1 MWGRIPTHATLCILT
16 HGMHFP
22 STSFAT
28 KNVDN
33 LFAMD
38 GMTIIK
44 QDTWMVDEKRDYRK
58 TIWRPISP
66 RSGAMVAG
74 TINAIM
80 I

>member
-22 STSFAT
+22 SMSFAT

-38 GMTIIK
+38 GMTIIE
-44 QDTWMVDEKRDYRK
+44 QDTWMVDEKRDDGK
-58 TIWRPISP
+58 MIWRRISP
-66 RSGAMVAG
+66 RSGATLVG